1 MSIEQLT
8 IANTH
13 TSLAARA
20 YQSVLFRRQEIFK
33 MFDTQEGR
41 PFRKELVATIEGVRY
56 INDAFAL
63 NPNMTWFTMEEIPSR
78 IVWVACQNEWQKCD
92 YAALREI
99 VRQKVIAIVAF
110 GSAAQEIK
118 QYFDKE
124 ISTLI
129 VANDCAGAVEFA
141 HAIAH
146 KDDVVLFS
154 PANGIKEDIDIRG
167 KEFSANVLAL

>member
-63 NPNMTWFTMEEIPSR
+63 TPNMTWFTMEEIPSR

-118 QYFDKE
+118 TIFDNRN
-124 ISTLI
+124 IYSYCR
-129 VANDCAGAVEFA
+129 NDCAGAVEFA
-141 HAIAH
+141 HAHSTH

-154 PANGIKEDIDIRG
+154 PANGIKKILI
-167 KEFSANVLAL
+167 